1 MQNNT
6 FPVFPDN
13 GIIRFV
19 MLPEMS
25 KKSFVLLGSTS
36 SLWFYLRITEALR
49 KHVCEKNHKSR
60 QVPNLDKKSSTYPTQ
75 LINKR

>member
-25 KKSFVLLGSTS
+25 KKSFVLLGST
-36 SLWFYLRITEALR
+36 YELR
-49 KHVCEKNHKSR
+49 KPLESMYV
-60 QVPNLDKKSSTYPTQ
+60 KKTIKVGRY
-75 LINKR
+75 LI